1 MTNII
6 YIIIFAVIPVSTF
19 FGGFLGA
26 RQSRALENVPLFFRL
41 FVQHRL
47 LYSFVMGFFTSLIL
61 MATLGSVTGF
71 STGLFFGFIGI
82 FLLATFCYYFGI
94 TFGWGNATATSESA
108 PTTNPA
114 QVETAF
120 PENLIV
126 ENSLDSVK
134 ITINT
139 KKEWGLLVMEV
150 FQWIVM
156 GLCLLPITSL
166 AVISL
171 SQNYLP
177 ESFRFLVWLLVAGL
191 VLCLLYVKFME
202 ALEYVFD
209 KEMIKID
216 NLSVRIEKYG
226 SRFSSKKEYTA
237 ENMKIMAMF
246 SFSKTNTVIKRSR
259 FANSSMPAFILWHNR
274 GLKRYRKFGRGVDL
288 ADTQKILEMVYAKFP
303 QYKG

>member
-1 MTNII
+1 MNNI
-6 YIIIFAVIPVSTF
+6 YIIIFVVVPIPMF
-19 FGGFLGA
+19 FGGFLVA
-26 RQSRALENVPLFFRL
+26 RQARAFENVPLFSRM
-41 FVQHRL
+41 FVQRRL
-47 LYSFVMGFFTSLIL
+47 LFSSIMGILFSPIFTAI
-61 MATLGSVTGF
+61 LGSVTGF
-71 STGLFFGFIGI
+71 SAGLFLGFIGI

-114 QVETAF
+114 QVEAAF

-126 ENSLDSVK
+126 ENSLDAVK
-134 ITINT
+134 ITIST
-139 KKEWGLLVMEV
+139 KERWALFAMEI
-150 FQWIVM
+150 FQWIVI

-171 SQNYLP
+171 LQNYLL
-177 ESFRFLVWLLVAGL
+177 ESFRFLVWLLAAGL
-191 VLCLLYVKFME
+191 VLYLLYIKFME

-246 SFSKTNTVIKRSR
+246 SFNKTNTTIKRSR
-259 FANSSMPAFILWHNR
+259 FVNSNMPAFILWHNR
-274 GLKRYRKFGRGVDL
+274 GLKRYCTFGRAVDL
-288 ADTQKILEMVYAKFP
+288 ADAQRILEVVYAKFP